1 VVTQQLAPESFE
13 QAAAWLADAAA
24 QGRSVRPRGS
34 GTKLA
39 WGAVTEPAATEIST
53 ARLDAV
59 LEHNAGD
66 LTAVLQAG
74 VPLARAQAR
83 FATAGQMLAL
93 DPPLGEGMAGAS
105 PAGATVGGVLATA
118 DSGPLRH
125 RYGAARD
132 LVIGMTVAL
141 SDGTLSRSGGK
152 VIKNV
157 AGYDLGKLF
166 AGSFG
171 TLGLILSVAVRLHP
185 RPETAA
191 TALGSSGDP
200 QTLAAAARAIAAAP
214 LELDALDVAWRGGRG
229 GVLARCSGAE
239 PGRRA
244 RRAAELMRAA
254 GLEQT
259 DVIDDDEA
267 LWSRQR
273 GGQRSQSRA
282 LVRVAAPPS
291 ALGAVIAVAQA
302 CDATLVGRA
311 ALGVSYLELDPE
323 GVERL
328 RGGLPAQATAVVLDA
343 PADARPGLAPWGPA
357 DPGAVELMRRV
368 KERFD
373 PAGVCNPGVFVGGI

>member
-1 VVTQQLAPESFE
+1 MTQQLAPESFE
-13 QAAAWLADAAA
+13 QAAAWLAEAAA
-24 QGRSVRPRGS
+24 EGRSVHPRGS
-34 GTKLA
+34 GTKLG

-74 VPLARAQAR
+74 VPLAQAQAR

-93 DPPLGEGMAGAS
+93 DPPLGEGVAGADS
-105 PAGATVGGVLATA
+105 AGATVGGVLATA

-141 SDGTLSRSGGK
+141 SDGTLSSSGGK

-185 RPETAA
+185 RPEASA

-244 RRAAELMRAA
+244 WRTAELMRAA
-254 GLEQT
+254 GLEQM
-259 DVIDDDEA
+259 DVSDHDEA

-273 GGQRSQSRA
+273 GGQRSLSRA
-282 LVRVAAPPS
+282 LVRVAAAPS

-302 CDATLVGRA
+302 CGATLVGRA
-311 ALGVSYLELDPE
+311 ALGVGDLELDPE

-328 RGGLPAQATAVVLDA
+328 RRGLPEQATAVVLDA
-343 PADARPGLAPWGPA
+343 PGEARPGLDPWGPT